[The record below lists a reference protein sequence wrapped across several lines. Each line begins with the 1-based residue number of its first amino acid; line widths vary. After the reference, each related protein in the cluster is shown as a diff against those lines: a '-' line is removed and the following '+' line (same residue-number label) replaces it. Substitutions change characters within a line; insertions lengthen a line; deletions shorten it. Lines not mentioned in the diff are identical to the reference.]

1 MGSISFES
9 VSRVYGYGTTPVTAV
24 DNVSLPIGDREFVAT
39 VGSSGCGKTTML
51 RMAAGLDFPIS
62 GRVLIGDRSIG
73 APGLGHAC
81 RQVSQTGF
89 VTTGRKQHAN

>member
-9 VSRVYGYGTTPVTAV
+9 VSRVYGYGTTPVIAV
-24 DNVSLPIGDREFVAT
+24 DNVSLPIGSREFVAI

-62 GRVLIGDRSIG
+62 GHVLIGGHPIV
-73 APGLGHAC
+73 APGPDRAC

>member
-73 APGLGHAC
+73 APGPGYAS

-89 VTTGRKQHAN
+89 MTIGRKQHAN